1 MNKACYRELHGYK
14 YQLMEQY
21 SLDVAIKEYEI
32 DTPYLSLGNDG
43 ILIIKKGYAWVGPSG
58 PTIDTLNFMRGS
70 LVHDA
75 FYQLMRIEKIPP
87 SYKDYAN
94 RLLQKICMEDGM
106 SRFWAWCVYQ
116 SVRLFGGPS
125 AKPGSEK
132 PDKITCVPKEDSQ
145 GT

>member
-1 MNKACYRELHGYK
+1 MNHACYRKLHGYK

-43 ILIIKKGYAWVGPSG
+43 ILIIKKGYAWDGPSG

-75 FYQLMRIEKIPP
+75 FYQLMRIEKMTP
-87 SYKDYAN
+87 SYKDYAD
-94 RLLQKICMEDGM
+94 RLLQKICIEDGM
-106 SRFWAWCVYQ
+106 SRFRAWYVFQ
-116 SVRLFGGPS
+116 GVRLFGGGN
-125 AKPGSEK
+125 AKPDSEE
-132 PDKITCVPKEDSQ
+132 PDEIICVPKDD
-145 GT
+145 